1 MGGLTAQK
9 NLLQAPHTLP
19 TLQGT
24 PWGTSVPAQLAHSCQ
39 QRAGVWHAGETAATF
54 QACRCGFVA
63 SPGQPQ
69 VCQASAQAMRGSGL
83 SSPEGLLFSRTQVT
97 FQPIPFSSFSA
108 LPSSSAKPWVG
119 TGCRGGREPRLLLT
133 LAPICPKALL
143 GLTLCSCEGT
153 SAVSSCSRAAVGGG
167 PGGAQAPRPAR
178 GCAPQEEGRSFSSRR
193 KYACGL
199 EAPLAVRVT
208 CSLPWPYVGR
218 KSAWGR
224 AKEGHVRPAPSTHPT
239 VRGGA
244 LGSCTPPALSQAYPH
259 SVLPRGSP
267 HTPC

>member
-9 NLLQAPHTLP
+9 NLLQAPHTHP

-97 FQPIPFSSFSA
+97 FQPIPFSPFSA

-199 EAPLAVRVT
+199 EAPLAVKSDLFPILALCREKVSLGEGKGGACKAGSLHPSHCQRRGPRV
-208 CSLPWPYVGR
+208 L
-218 KSAWGR
+218 
-224 AKEGHVRPAPSTHPT
+224 HPT
-239 VRGGA
+239 CPLPG
-244 LGSCTPPALSQAYPH
+244 LPPLCFA
-259 SVLPRGSP
+259 PR
-267 HTPC
+267 